1 MSLLQ
6 PHVAAVPA
14 KFDRMTTLREKTR
27 GDTGEKPATFVAIAS
42 VILSVTLV
50 AIGNGLLFAYV
61 PVRLGAEGLPPI
73 WAGLILTGLS
83 AGGML
88 GCFLTGAMVRRV
100 GHARAYM
107 TVSAMII
114 LSNAALATGTY
125 PLLWMA
131 SRALYG
137 FAICGLFIVAQSWL
151 NDAVGNAIRG
161 RVMAIFYIC
170 YIVGLGL
177 GSLTL
182 SFVPIDTPAA
192 PIVAVCF
199 AALSIIPVGLTS
211 LRPPP
216 APESASIAIAQ
227 AWRISPV
234 GLAGM
239 LAVGGLSMMVAGFAP
254 IYATASG
261 FTKNEVS
268 VLMLSMQ
275 LGTILIQ
282 LPFGWLSD
290 RTDRRFVLVAA
301 SGVVTL
307 AGMAASLTIGAPFL
321 TVVLIFMIWSGATES
336 IYSIASAHAGD
347 RAGKEDL
354 VALSSTMLFAWSLS
368 GFLIQGAATALT
380 AAFGTEAFM
389 YVAIAIA
396 AIFCAFVIWRLT
408 QSPAAQ
414 PETSSPFAPMSAQA
428 PLAADL
434 AFASDGSAEHEAA
447 AGREQKFGE
456 AAAGMSTLRR

>member
-1 MSLLQ
+1 
-6 PHVAAVPA
+6 
-14 KFDRMTTLREKTR
+14 MTMLRERPDEGTVFL
-27 GDTGEKPATFVAIAS
+27 TPATPLAAIAS
-42 VILSVTLV
+42 VILSMTLV

-61 PVRLGAEGLPPI
+61 PVRLGAEGFPPT

-83 AGGML
+83 AGGIV
-88 GCFLTGAMVRRV
+88 GCFLTGRIVRRV

-107 TVSAMII
+107 LFSALII
-114 LSNAALATGTY
+114 LANATISAGTY
-125 PLLWMA
+125 PVLWIA

-151 NDAVGNAIRG
+151 NDAVANAIRG

-177 GSLTL
+177 GSLAL
-182 SFVPIDTPAA
+182 SFVAIDTTAA
-192 PIVAVCF
+192 PIIAIVF

-216 APESASIAIAQ
+216 PPEVASIALSA

-234 GLAGM
+234 GIAGM

-254 IYATASG
+254 IYATATGLS
-261 FTKNEVS
+261 KNEVS

-275 LGTILIQ
+275 LGTILLQ

-290 RTDRRFVLVAA
+290 RTDRRYVLVAA
-301 SGVVTL
+301 SALVVT
-307 AGMAASLTIGAPFL
+307 AGVIASQTIGAPFPV
-321 TVVLIFMIWSGATES
+321 VVLVFMIWSGATES
-336 IYSIASAHAGD
+336 IYSIANAHAGD
-347 RAGKEDL
+347 RAAKEDL

-368 GFLIQGAATALT
+368 GFVIQGAATALT

-389 YVAIAIA
+389 YVAILIA
-396 AIFCAFVIWRLT
+396 ALFCGFVLWRLT
-408 QSPAAQ
+408 QATPPDAAA
-414 PETSSPFAPMSAQA
+414 SFAPMSAQA
-428 PLAADL
+428 PLAAEL
-434 AFASDGSAEHEAA
+434 AFPQEEAPKDA
-447 AGREQKFGE
+447 
-456 AAAGMSTLRR
+456 

>member
-1 MSLLQ
+1 
-6 PHVAAVPA
+6 
-14 KFDRMTTLREKTR
+14 MTMLDEKS
-27 GDTGEKPATFVAIAS
+27 GENTVVLSTAPPLAAIAG
-42 VILSVTLV
+42 VILSTTLV

-61 PVRLGAEGLPPI
+61 PVRLGAEGFPPA
-73 WAGLILTGLS
+73 WAGIILTGLS
-83 AGGML
+83 AGGIV
-88 GCFLTGAMVRRV
+88 GCFLTGRMVRRV

-107 TVSAMII
+107 LFSALII
-114 LSNAALATGTY
+114 LANAAISVGAY
-125 PLLWMA
+125 PSLWTA

-151 NDAVGNAIRG
+151 NDAVANAIRG

-182 SFVPIDTPAA
+182 SFVAIDTTAA
-192 PIVAVCF
+192 PIIAIVF

-216 APESASIAIAQ
+216 PPPEVASIALSA
-227 AWRISPV
+227 AWNISPV
-234 GLAGM
+234 GIAGM

-261 FTKNEVS
+261 FSKNEVS
-268 VLMLSMQ
+268 LLMLSMQ
-275 LGTILIQ
+275 LGTILVQ

-290 RTDRRFVLVAA
+290 RTDRRYVLVAA
-301 SGVVTL
+301 SALVMT
-307 AGMAASLTIGAPFL
+307 AGIVASQTIGAPFPW
-321 TVVLIFMIWSGATES
+321 VVVVFMIWSGATES
-336 IYSIASAHAGD
+336 IYSIANAHAGD
-347 RAGKEDL
+347 RATKEDL

-389 YVAIAIA
+389 YVAILIA
-396 AIFCAFVIWRLT
+396 ALFCGFVLWRLT
-408 QSPAAQ
+408 QAMPPDTAA
-414 PETSSPFAPMSAQA
+414 SFAPMSAQA
-428 PLAADL
+428 PLAAEL
-434 AFASDGSAEHEAA
+434 AFPQEETPGNDYSAS
-447 AGREQKFGE
+447 REKNPRD
-456 AAAGMSTLRR
+456 AP